1 MYFKISKK
9 LYGYD
14 RTVLLLKY
22 YFGKQLIIINILLIK
37 LKYDHVSYFIIY

>member
-22 YFGKQLIIINILLIK
+22 YWKTANYYKYIINKVKI
-37 LKYDHVSYFIIY
+37 